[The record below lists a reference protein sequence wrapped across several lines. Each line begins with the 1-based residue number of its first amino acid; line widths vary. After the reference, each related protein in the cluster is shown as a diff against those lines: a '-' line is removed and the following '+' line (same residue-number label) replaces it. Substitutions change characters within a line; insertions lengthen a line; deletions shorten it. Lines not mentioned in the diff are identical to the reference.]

1 MKRRE
6 FLECSAKGLTSI
18 VVSSSLL
25 NSFAC
30 SNIAHSRPNII
41 IIVSDDT
48 GWNDVGYHNQQIIT
62 PNIDRLA
69 QNGVELNNFYV
80 SPLCSPTRAALLT
93 GKHPSRYGILGPI
106 VGGMK
111 ETLPKGTITLA
122 EFLRRN
128 GYQTAITGKW
138 HLGLK
143 PEDGPKQFGFDY
155 TYGYFHGQLD
165 PRTHLYKWG
174 DKTWHRNDQYLD
186 EDGHVTDLI
195 TNEAIKYI
203 KEIRTNEKPFFLYV
217 PYSAPHF
224 PVDEDQKW
232 IDMYP
237 DIEDLERRKYCASIT
252 HMDDGI
258 GQIIKT
264 IEESKLID
272 NTIIIYMSDNGG
284 CENFRSGP
292 DYYGNKFPPAK
303 ILGDNKPL
311 RGWKGELYE
320 GGIRVPALFY
330 WKGKLNPNKID
341 EVIAVE
347 DLYPTL
353 AKVINSEVPRN
364 HSVEG
369 INVWSA
375 FAGKEI
381 GERVLYWR
389 TDKQFAIRRGEW
401 KLIHNGENL
410 SEGIDELYNIKL
422 DPNEKENL
430 IELNQ
435 DLTKML
441 KEEIQKKAALDPF

>member
-6 FLECSAKGLTSI
+6 FLENSAKGAAGLAL
-18 VVSSSLL
+18 SSSLISL
-25 NSFAC
+25 ISC
-30 SNIAHSRPNII
+30 SSDSVQNPNII
-41 IIVSDDT
+41 VIVSDDT
-48 GWNDVGYHNQQIIT
+48 GWNDVGYHNPLIKT

-69 QNGVELNNFYV
+69 NHGIELNSFYV
-80 SPLCSPTRAALLT
+80 SPVCSPTRAALLT

-111 ETLPKGTITLA
+111 ETLPKETITLA

-174 DKTWHRNDQYLD
+174 DKTWHRNDQYLN
-186 EDGHVTDLI
+186 EEGHATDLI

-203 KEIRTNEKPFFLYV
+203 SDIRSKEKPFFLYV

-232 IDMYP
+232 LDMYP
-237 DIEDLERRKYCASIT
+237 EVENLERKKYCASMT

-258 GQIIKT
+258 GQIIKSL
-264 IEESKLID
+264 EKNKLLD
-272 NTIIIYMSDNGG
+272 NSLIIYMSDNGG

-292 DYYGNKFPPAK
+292 DYYGNKFPPAEM
-303 ILGDNKPL
+303 LGDNKPL

-330 WKGKLNPNKID
+330 WKGKLNPGKVE

-347 DLYPTL
+347 DFYPTFAGL
-353 AKVINSEVPRN
+353 IKTKLPDN
-364 HSVEG
+364 HDVEG
-369 INVWSA
+369 TKVWSA
-375 FAGKEI
+375 IEGKDI
-381 GERVLYWR
+381 PERILYWR
-389 TDKQFAIRRGEW
+389 TDKQYAIRKGEW
-401 KLIHNGENL
+401 KLIHNGANL
-410 SEGIDELYNIKL
+410 NEGTDELYNMKL
-422 DPNEKENL
+422 DPYEKENL
-430 IELNQ
+430 FELNQ
-435 DLTKML
+435 NVTKIL
-441 KEEIQKKAALDPF
+441 KDEMQKNAALDPL